1 MAEARRNSDPENEVI
16 PPFLEPAEE
25 MRGET
30 HYEGGTCGCMQH
42 VIFSRRGDDEGEH
55 RARKPMR
62 LTVRS
67 VSEEFDDRYCTR
79 LANTQCYQVGSRPS
93 SFAGSRKGCKTS
105 FSGS

>member
-42 VIFSRRGDDEGEH
+42 VIFSRRGDDEAGHHGAEADAPH
-55 RARKPMR
+55 CSRRR
-62 LTVRS
+62 GRS
-67 VSEEFDDRYCTR
+67 
-79 LANTQCYQVGSRPS
+79 
-93 SFAGSRKGCKTS
+93 
-105 FSGS
+105 